1 MPLDTGVRLGPYE
14 IISPTGADGGGE
26 VYKANDTEQNRTV
39 AIKLLP
45 PGLSDNSEL
54 KQRFEGEVKTLSRLC
69 HPHICTPHEIRRE
82 ADTDFLVMEY
92 VEGETL
98 AERLERGA
106 LPLDEALKVAID
118 ITDALNR
125 AHAAGLVHR
134 SLRPSNIM
142 LTLDAPK
149 LIDFRMPN
157 WEPPKEQAAPPATEA
172 RGKITLPDVPDDIVR
187 YMAPEQVEGRDADA
201 RSDIFAFGAIL
212 YEMVTGEK
220 AFEGRNRPMLIA
232 AIASLD
238 PYPMSKNQPDSPPM
252 LDHIAQRCLA
262 KAPDDRWQTAHDLLV
277 QLRWVAE
284 GGDVLLSA
292 ARERRKRERRVL
304 AAVALVVFF
313 ATVAVAEAFSHWG
326 GANESEPF
334 QFRVPVAG
342 LTSSDISI
350 SPDGTMLAIVAKP
363 NTQEPSWLFVRPTG
377 AT

>member
-14 IISPTGADGGGE
+14 IISPTVADGGGE

-39 AIKLLP
+39 AIKLVP

-98 AERLERGA
+98 AKRLERGA

-125 AHAAGLVHR
+125 AHTEGLVQR
-134 SLRPSNIM
+134 SLRPSNVM
-142 LTLDAPK
+142 LTADGSKLLDFGMA
-149 LIDFRMPN
+149 N
-157 WEPPKEQAAPPATEA
+157 WEPPKEEGIPSKTDVRA
-172 RGKITLPDVPDDIVR
+172 KIMLQDVPDDIVR

-220 AFEGRNRPMLIA
+220 AFEGRNRAMLIA

-238 PYPMSKNQPDSPPM
+238 PYPLSKNQPDSPYM

-262 KAPDDRWQTAHDLLV
+262 KNPDDRWQTAHDLLV
-277 QLRWVAE
+277 QLRWIAE
-284 GGDVLLSA
+284 GGDVLLAA
-292 ARERRKRERRVL
+292 ARARQKRERRVL
-304 AAVALVVFF
+304 AVVAAALFLL
-313 ATVAVAEAFSHWG
+313 TVTA
-326 GANESEPF
+326 
-334 QFRVPVAG
+334 
-342 LTSSDISI
+342 
-350 SPDGTMLAIVAKP
+350 
-363 NTQEPSWLFVRPTG
+363 VRPLIIGEVPRRTRRSSF
-377 AT
+377 AFQSRV

>member
-98 AERLERGA
+98 AKRLERGA

-125 AHAAGLVHR
+125 AHAEGLVHR
-134 SLRPSNIM
+134 SLRPSNVM
-142 LTLDAPK
+142 LTPEGPK
-149 LIDFRMPN
+149 LLDFGMAS
-157 WEPPKEQAAPPATEA
+157 WEPPKEQTSPPVIDGRA
-172 RGKITLPDVPDDIVR
+172 KVMLPDLPDDVVR

-220 AFEGRNRPMLIA
+220 AFDGTGRCSLPRSHRSTRILCRGTSPTRLSCWTTSRSVVWRRTGRP
-232 AIASLD
+232 
-238 PYPMSKNQPDSPPM
+238 
-252 LDHIAQRCLA
+252 LA
-262 KAPDDRWQTAHDLLV
+262 D
-277 QLRWVAE
+277 
-284 GGDVLLSA
+284 G
-292 ARERRKRERRVL
+292 ARPVG
-304 AAVALVVFF
+304 AVALDRRRRRRS
-313 ATVAVAEAFSHWG
+313 ASRSPSAAEA
-326 GANESEPF
+326 
-334 QFRVPVAG
+334 
-342 LTSSDISI
+342 
-350 SPDGTMLAIVAKP
+350 
-363 NTQEPSWLFVRPTG
+363 
-377 AT
+377 